1 MGNWFSNL
9 HIRKND
15 SLNTDIILE
24 LLSKNMFSQNYSVA
38 SSPSEADIS
47 YAIITSNNSNWFSV
61 YSNAFSFEDPESLKQ
76 TANPLSESLKT
87 NILGI
92 SCFDSNYMYLNLIN
106 NNTGMDAWLSV
117 GSTTG
122 FGIKRRNN
130 LSVWKK
136 VVSDTEKLK
145 EISKKPYLLIEDSL
159 SDLELLLNLPA
170 KFSGISYEDFE
181 DNYSDTNVTHLHFK
195 APNKPQ
201 TIEPPKFICTLLGHR
216 HCVNESCE
224 MGFLNIGGAS
234 KGFKVY
240 FIGDFVENDELTF
253 TDVYIRVKNTRLF
266 GYVML
271 KFKPKKIRLST
282 GEWVYYFHAPNFRI
296 PPKIDEDIPRL
307 DQARQQG
314 DRTIS
319 LHYIPVGNP
328 VKLYDF
334 ALLIVPDKNPEG
346 GVIMKASNF
355 FKDKKAFI
363 KFYNSRAIDRN
374 DISARRNEPIEN
386 LPLWLRPV
394 PLIPEDDID

>member
-136 VVSDTEKLK
+136 Q
-145 EISKKPYLLIEDSL
+145 I
-159 SDLELLLNLPA
+159 
-170 KFSGISYEDFE
+170 
-181 DNYSDTNVTHLHFK
+181 K
-195 APNKPQ
+195 A
-201 TIEPPKFICTLLGHR
+201 T
-216 HCVNESCE
+216 
-224 MGFLNIGGAS
+224 
-234 KGFKVY
+234 
-240 FIGDFVENDELTF
+240 
-253 TDVYIRVKNTRLF
+253 
-266 GYVML
+266 
-271 KFKPKKIRLST
+271 
-282 GEWVYYFHAPNFRI
+282 
-296 PPKIDEDIPRL
+296 
-307 DQARQQG
+307 
-314 DRTIS
+314 
-319 LHYIPVGNP
+319 
-328 VKLYDF
+328 
-334 ALLIVPDKNPEG
+334 
-346 GVIMKASNF
+346 
-355 FKDKKAFI
+355 
-363 KFYNSRAIDRN
+363 
-374 DISARRNEPIEN
+374 
-386 LPLWLRPV
+386 
-394 PLIPEDDID
+394 